1 MELYMVL
8 VFIVTRYIVSNSP
21 ALIVGYNLYPSF
33 SFQESISNYVF
44 KLKFEMNQYTHE
56 TWVMILQLV
65 VFY

>member
-1 MELYMVL
+1 MVL

-56 TWVMILQLV
+56 T
-65 VFY
+65 